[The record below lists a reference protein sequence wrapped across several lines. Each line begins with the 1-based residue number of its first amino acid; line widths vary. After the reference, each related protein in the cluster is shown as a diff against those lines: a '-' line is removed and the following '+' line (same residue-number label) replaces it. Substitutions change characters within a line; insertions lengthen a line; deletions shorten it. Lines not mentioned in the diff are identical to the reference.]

1 MKYYDKNRNTHSSI
15 FGMVISDILTT
26 IFGSNKQEEEIDD
39 YEDLDDF
46 IDDEIEQEEI
56 SSENRTIDTGFSVV
70 KDVDNGDGTRTLTIE
85 HK

>member
-46 IDDEIEQEEI
+46 IDDEIDQEEI
-56 SSENRTIDTGFSVV
+56 TPGFEIDDGGYQPVSIT
-70 KDVDNGDGTRTLTIE
+70 DNGDGTCTATVK
-85 HK
+85 HV